1 MMTYLNYNIRLK
13 KGSFFQNILI
23 VILCMVSMVG
33 SPFAQEISGENLD
46 LFSVGFVAQDLAL
59 VESTASFGDN
69 NFGAFYNPSTLPD
82 VNNFR
87 FFTLQ
92 GKLSE
97 SVDVFS
103 VTTLFSVLDLPI
115 SLSWVQIQ
123 ASDIPL
129 VASENV
135 DQNTDLEPDSFSD
148 YGAEGLIA
156 ATSLKINDSI
166 NVGLSTIA
174 YIKRLDSVEL
184 GNAYGVSLTPGM
196 YVKALPNLDLGV
208 YCRNLFSYESWA
220 TNFEDQ
226 FLPEWHVGLSYSTPY
241 IAFLLEEVI
250 YPDLKYS
257 IETKAGIEVT
267 LIKNV
272 VIRCGFQKSNTNAG
286 IGINIEG
293 VHLDYAFIGS
303 SENRLGESSRFSIGV
318 EL

>member
-1 MMTYLNYNIRLK
+1 MMTYLNYKFDLNPVSIIK
-13 KGSFFQNILI
+13 KIL
-23 VILCMVSMVG
+23 VAILCVISTLG
-33 SPFAQEISGENLD
+33 HSYAQEISGENLD

-59 VESTASFGDN
+59 AEATASFGDN
-69 NFGAFYNPSTLPD
+69 NFGAFYNPSTLPE
-82 VNNFR
+82 VKNFR
-87 FFTLQ
+87 FFSLQ

-103 VTTLFSVLDLPI
+103 VTTLFSILDLPI

-129 VASENV
+129 VTSENV

-166 NVGLSTIA
+166 HFGLSAIA
-174 YIKRLDSVEL
+174 YLKRLDTVSE
-184 GNAYGVSLTPGM
+184 GNAYGLSLTPG
-196 YVKALPNLDLGV
+196 VFVNALPELDLGV
-208 YCRNLFSYESWA
+208 YCRNLYSYEAWDTS
-220 TNFEDQ
+220 FEDQ
-226 FLPEWHVGLSYSTPY
+226 FLPEWHVGLTFSTPY
-241 IAFLLEEVI
+241 VTLLLEEVI
-250 YPDLKYS
+250 YPDFKYS
-257 IETKAGIEVT
+257 IESKVGIDIT

-286 IGINIEG
+286 IGINVEG
-293 VHLDYAFIGS
+293 VYLDYAFIGS

>member
-1 MMTYLNYNIRLK
+1 MTYLNYKFGFRLAPLIRK
-13 KGSFFQNILI
+13 VLI
-23 VILCMVSMVG
+23 VGLFTLSTISF
-33 SPFAQEISGENLD
+33 SYAEEISGESLD

-59 VESTASFGDN
+59 AEATASYSEN
-69 NFGAFYNPSTLPD
+69 NFAAFYNPSTLPD
-82 VNNFR
+82 VKIFR
-87 FFTLQ
+87 FFSLQ

-103 VTTLFSVLDLPI
+103 VTTLFSVIGLPI

-135 DQNTDLEPDSFSD
+135 DQNTDLEPDSVSD

-156 ATSLKINDSI
+156 ATSLNLNNSI
-166 NVGLSTIA
+166 HLGLSAIA
-174 YIKRLDSVEL
+174 YLKRLDTVSE
-184 GNAYGVSLTPGM
+184 GNAYGLSLTPGV
-196 YVKALPNLDLGV
+196 YIKALPTLDLGI
-208 YCRNLFSYESWA
+208 YCRNLYSYEKWA
-220 TNFEDQ
+220 TTFEDQ
-226 FLPEWHVGLSYSTPY
+226 FLPEWHVGLTYSTPY
-241 IAFLLEEVI
+241 LKLMLEEVI

-257 IETKAGIEVT
+257 VESKVGLSIT

-272 VIRCGFQKSNTNAG
+272 VIRCGFQNTNTNAG
-286 IGINIEG
+286 IGINVEG
-293 VHLDYAFIGS
+293 VYIDYAFIGS